1 MKFTQEVISDTIITE
16 NIINNKIADKLT
28 TKISSLSL
36 EDLMDIKSLVGD
48 LLQYN
53 LDKGIYDKN
62 DVDNTCKVIAEIIL
76 KDDR

>member
-16 NIINNKIADKLT
+16 NIINNKIADELT

-62 DVDNTCKVIAEIIL
+62 EVDNTCKVIAEIIL